1 MLPKLF
7 YNIEMKGGLPNSS
20 YTASIILIPTHIRKQ
35 QKKTIN
41 HFFWAQTKKFPKNFK
56 KKKKGL
62 LVIKQ
67 CIKLIYSDQVCF
79 FPGMQEW
86 YNIFKNQ
93 SNAPHKWGK
102 KKKFY
107 NLHF

>member
-41 HFFWAQTKKFPKNFK
+41 HFFWAQTKKFSKNFFFK
-56 KKKKGL
+56 KKKRTA
-62 LVIKQ
+62 
-67 CIKLIYSDQVCF
+67 CD
-79 FPGMQEW
+79 
-86 YNIFKNQ
+86 
-93 SNAPHKWGK
+93 
-102 KKKFY
+102 
-107 NLHF
+107 